1 MNFSLDI
8 FLVLSIIV
16 GFLLGY
22 KDGFV
27 RKLIGFLGFCV
38 AVLMSIRF
46 SDIGASVM
54 TSVFGADTELA
65 EIIGGI
71 VIFLIVI
78 LLTAVLKRIVHPF
91 DRVNGLI
98 NQVLGGITGAV
109 QIIFFLSALLYLL
122 SIFNFPTKEKAE
134 GSFIYNRVYS
144 VIPTAVE
151 LIKDYT
157 PDTKVIIK
165 EYINGKDTLK

>member
-8 FLVLSIIV
+8 ILVMSILV

-27 RKLIGFLGFCV
+27 RKLIGFVGFCV
-38 AVLMSIRF
+38 AVLLSIRF
-46 SDIGASVM
+46 SDIGASIM
-54 TSVFGADTELA
+54 TSIFGADSELA

-71 VIFLIVI
+71 VIFLVVI
-78 LLTAVLKRIVHPF
+78 LITSVLKRIVHPF
-91 DRVNGLI
+91 DRVSGLI

-122 SIFNFPTKEKAE
+122 SIFNFPSKEKAE
-134 GSFIYNRVYS
+134 NSMIYHRVYS
-144 VIPTAVE
+144 VLPTAVE

-157 PDTKVIIK
+157 PETKTIIK
-165 EYINGKDTLK
+165 DYINDKDSTK